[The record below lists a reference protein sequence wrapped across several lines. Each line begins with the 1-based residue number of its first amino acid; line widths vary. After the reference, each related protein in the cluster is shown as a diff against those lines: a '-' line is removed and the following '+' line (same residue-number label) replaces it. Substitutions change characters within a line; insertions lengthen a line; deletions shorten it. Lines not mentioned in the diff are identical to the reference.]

1 MSDDE
6 NIVPFVLPF
15 DKLRSRPVVD
25 NDIVTALMALLAQ
38 ARRGELRAIDIAY
51 VDACDHY
58 QRVSAGRPKEP

>member
-1 MSDDE
+1 MSDDA
-6 NIVPFVLPF
+6 NVVPFVIPF
-15 DKLRSRPVVD
+15 DKQRSRPAVD

-51 VDACDHY
+51 VDSLDHY